1 MCDLWVGL
9 GIRRPNHLE
18 GGLLIVSSL
27 LSHQSSRVGSH
38 HISNACPITT
48 VKSLSQP
55 GSSSSQCRCHPLPHL
70 LSHRPMLRRRSPS
83 PDHALSPSRPAPD
96 LLPSISPG
104 LRCIAKSVQDP
115 QRPRPRR
122 SGRRRQSQSAST
134 QLAQLAKI
142 TGGKEAVALLLHQG
156 AP

>member
-18 GGLLIVSSL
+18 GILRIVTSL
-27 LSHQSSRVGSH
+27 LSHQTSRVGSH
-38 HISNACPITT
+38 HISNVCPIIT
-48 VKSLSQP
+48 VKSLSQT
-55 GSSSSQCRCHPLPHL
+55 GSSSSLCRCHSLRHL
-70 LSHRPMLRRRSPS
+70 LSHRPILRRQSPS
-83 PDHALSPSRPAPD
+83 PDLALSPSRPAPD

-122 SGRRRQSQSAST
+122 FGRRRQSPSAST
-134 QLAQLAKI
+134 QLAQLARTI
-142 TGGKEAVALLLHQG
+142 GGREAVALLRRQG
-156 AP
+156 AL